1 MGVAIM
7 FVDSSVTRINGK
19 SYIRHLLRETYREDG
34 KVKHRTLANL
44 THCKPEEVEAIRLAL
59 KHKGDLSRILA
70 SAVEGGPELKQ
81 GPSVGA
87 VWLLSQL
94 ARELGIV
101 AALGSDRQ
109 GKLALWQVIARVL
122 DQGSRLSAVRLAGG
136 HAVGAALGM
145 VGFDE
150 DDLYDNLD
158 WLADNQAEIESRLFA
173 QRVAASAPD
182 VFLYDVTS
190 TYLEG
195 EQNAFA
201 AFGYNRDRKS
211 GKRQIVI
218 GLLADAD
225 GRPLSIEVFKGNTS
239 DVRTFSSQLNKAAAR
254 FGAERVTFVG
264 DRGMIKAP
272 QRAELGAAGFHYIT
286 AITKAQINALIAAGV
301 LQMDLFE
308 ETLAEVEGADGERYV
323 LRRNPARAGELGASR
338 RDKLR
343 ALQTAAE
350 AANAYLN
357 EHPRAAAKTQL
368 ARLNDRAHTL
378 GLDKFVQIAQ
388 QERRVV
394 VTADEA
400 ALTEA
405 ARLDGCYALRTDLPK
420 TVVDKQ
426 ILHDR
431 YKDLAQVEWAFRDS
445 KTVQLEMRPI
455 YLRDGNRTR
464 GHALVVMLAYL
475 LAHALRQRWR
485 DIDLTVPEGLDRLAS
500 LCVIEVIIGGRP
512 SYNQVPT
519 PRDDVRCLFEA
530 AAVAV
535 PAALP
540 LAPARV
546 ATRQTLPQRR
556 KVK

>member
-1 MGVAIM
+1 M
-7 FVDSSVTRINGK
+7 FVDRSTSTVNGK
-19 SYIRHLLRETYREDG
+19 TYTRCLLRESYREDG
-34 KVKHRTLANL
+34 KVKHRTIANL
-44 THCKPEEVEAIRLAL
+44 SDCKPDEVEAIRLAL
-59 KHKGDLSRILA
+59 RHKADLGRLLA
-70 SAVEGGPELKQ
+70 SAGEGGPELKQ
-81 GPSVGA
+81 GPSIGA
-87 VWLLSQL
+87 VWVLYQL

-136 HAVGAALGM
+136 CAAGVALGM

-150 DDLYDNLD
+150 DDLYANLD
-158 WLADNQAEIESRLFA
+158 WLADNQAAIESRLFA
-173 QRVAASAPD
+173 QRKAASAPD

-195 EQNAFA
+195 EHNAFA
-201 AFGYNRDRKS
+201 AFGYISDRKS

-218 GLLADAD
+218 GLLTDAD
-225 GRPLSIEVFKGNTS
+225 GRPLSIEVFPGNTS
-239 DVRTFSSQLNKAAAR
+239 DVKTFSSQLSKAAAR

-272 QRAELGAAGFHYIT
+272 QRAELAAADFHYIT
-286 AITKAQINALIAAGV
+286 AITKAQIDALIGAGV

-308 ETLAEVEGADGERYV
+308 ETLAEVVGEDGERYV
-323 LRRNPARAGELGASR
+323 LRRNPTRAAELAASR
-338 RDKLR
+338 QDKLAR
-343 ALQTAAE
+343 LQTAAE
-350 AANAYLN
+350 AANTYLN

-368 ARLNDRAHTL
+368 ARLRARAKTL
-378 GLDKFVQIAQ
+378 AIDKFVGVAE
-388 QERRVV
+388 QERHVV
-394 VTADEA
+394 VTVDEA

-420 TVVDKQ
+420 AVVAKE
-426 ILHDR
+426 IVHDR
-431 YKDLAQVEWAFRDS
+431 YKDLARVEWAFRDS
-445 KTVQLEMRPI
+445 KSVQLEMRPV
-455 YLRDGNRTR
+455 YLRAENRTR

-475 LAHALRQRWR
+475 IAQALRLRWR
-485 DIDLTVPEGLDRLAS
+485 DIDLTVQEGLDRLAS
-500 LCVIEVIIGGRP
+500 LCLVEVSFGGRP
-512 SYNQVPT
+512 SYHQIPT
-519 PRDDVRCLFEA
+519 PRDDVRQLIEA
-530 AAVAV
+530 AGVAI

-546 ATRQTLPQRR
+546 ATKRNLPQRR

>member
-1 MGVAIM
+1 M
-7 FVDSSVTRINGK
+7 FVDSSVTRLNGK
-19 SYIRHLLRETYREDG
+19 TYARHLLRETYREDG

-59 KHKGDLSRILA
+59 KHKGDLGRMLA
-70 SAVEGGPELKQ
+70 SAGESGPELKQ

-87 VWLLSQL
+87 VWVLSQL
-94 ARELGIV
+94 ARELGVV

-109 GKLALWQVIARVL
+109 GKLALWQIIARVL

-150 DDLYDNLD
+150 DGLYHNLD

-173 QRVAASAPD
+173 QREPASAPD

-195 EQNAFA
+195 EHNAFA

-225 GRPLSIEVFKGNTS
+225 GRPLSIEVFKGNTP
-239 DVRTFSSQLNKAAAR
+239 DVKTFSSQVNKAAAR

-272 QRAELGAAGFHYIT
+272 QRAEITAAGFHYIT
-286 AITKAQINALIAAGV
+286 AITKAQIDGLIAAGV

-308 ETLAEVEGADGERYV
+308 DALAEVEGLDGERYV
-323 LRRNPARAGELGASR
+323 VRRNPARAEELAASR
-338 RDKLR
+338 ADKLTR
-343 ALQTAAE
+343 LHTSAE
-350 AANAYLN
+350 TANAYLN

-368 ARLNDRAHTL
+368 ARLKAKSETL
-378 GLDKFVQIAQ
+378 GLDKVLQVAEQ
-388 QERRVV
+388 ARRVV
-394 VTADEA
+394 VTVDEA
-400 ALTEA
+400 ALAEA

-420 TVVDKQ
+420 TVVGKE
-426 ILHDR
+426 IVHDR
-431 YKDLAQVEWAFRDS
+431 YKDLAHVEWTFRELQIRATRDAAGLS
-445 KTVQLEMRPI
+445 ARREPHARP
-455 YLRDGNRTR
+455 RPRR
-464 GHALVVMLAYL
+464 HAGLSPGARPAPALAR
-475 LAHALRQRWR
+475 HR
-485 DIDLTVPEGLDRLAS
+485 PDRA
-500 LCVIEVIIGGRP
+500 GRP
-512 SYNQVPT
+512 
-519 PRDDVRCLFEA
+519 R
-530 AAVAV
+530 
-535 PAALP
+535 
-540 LAPARV
+540 PARQSLRRRSDHRRSALLQSGPDAARRRAPIV
-546 ATRQTLPQRR
+546 RSRRRRHSRRAAPRPGPRSHQANPPTAT
-556 KVK
+556 KS

>member
-1 MGVAIM
+1 M
-7 FVDSSVTRINGK
+7 FVDSSVTRLNGK
-19 SYIRHLLRETYREDG
+19 AYARHLLRETYREDG

-59 KHKGDLSRILA
+59 KYKGDLSGMLA
-70 SAVEGGPELKQ
+70 SAGESGPELKQ
-81 GPSVGA
+81 GPAVGA
-87 VWLLSQL
+87 VWVLSQL

-109 GKLALWQVIARVL
+109 GKLALWQIIARVL

-136 HAVGAALGM
+136 HAVGAALGT

-150 DDLYDNLD
+150 DGLYANLD
-158 WLADNQAEIESRLFA
+158 WLADNQAGIESRLFA
-173 QRVAASAPD
+173 QREPASAPD

-195 EQNAFA
+195 EHNAFA

-239 DVRTFSSQLNKAAAR
+239 DVKTFSSQVNKAAAR

-272 QRAELGAAGFHYIT
+272 QRAEITAAGFHYIT
-286 AITKAQINALIAAGV
+286 AITKAQIDGLIAAGV

-308 ETLAEVEGADGERYV
+308 DALAEVEGLDGERYV
-323 LRRNPARAGELGASR
+323 VRRNPARAEELAASR
-338 RDKLR
+338 ADKLMT
-343 ALQTAAE
+343 LQTAAE
-350 AANAYLN
+350 TANAYLN

-368 ARLNDRAHTL
+368 ARLKAKSETL
-378 GLDKFVQIAQ
+378 GLDKVVQVAEL
-388 QERRVV
+388 ERRVV
-394 VTADEA
+394 VTVDET
-400 ALTEA
+400 ALAEA

-420 TVVDKQ
+420 TVVGKE
-426 ILHDR
+426 IVHDR
-431 YKDLAQVEWAFRDS
+431 YKDLARVEWTFRDS
-445 KTVQLEMRPI
+445 KSVQLEMRPV
-455 YLRDGNRTR
+455 YLRDENRTR

-475 LAHALRQRWR
+475 LTQALRQRWR
-485 DIDLTVPEGLDRLAS
+485 DIDLTVQEGLDRLAS
-500 LCVIEVIIGGRP
+500 LCVVEVIIGGRP
-512 SYNQVPT
+512 SYNRVPT
-519 PRDDVRCLFEA
+519 PRDDVRQLFEA
-530 AAVAV
+530 AGVAI

-540 LAPARV
+540 LDPARV

-556 KVK
+556 KAK

>member
-1 MGVAIM
+1 M
-7 FVDSSVTRINGK
+7 FVDSSTTRLNGK
-19 SYIRHLLRETYREDG
+19 TYTRHLLRETYREDG

-59 KHKGDLSRILA
+59 KHKGDLGRILA

-87 VWLLSQL
+87 VWVLTQL
-94 ARELGIV
+94 ARELGV
-101 AALGSDRQ
+101 AAALGSSRE

-136 HAVGAALGM
+136 HAVGAALGTI
-145 VGFDE
+145 GFDE
-150 DDLYDNLD
+150 DDLYANLD
-158 WLADNQAEIESRLFA
+158 WLADNQADIESRLFA
-173 QRVAASAPD
+173 QRDAASAPD

-195 EQNAFA
+195 EHNAFA

-225 GRPLSIEVFKGNTS
+225 GRPLSIEVFPGNTS
-239 DVRTFSSQLNKAAAR
+239 DVKTFASQLNKAASR

-272 QRAELGAAGFHYIT
+272 QRAEIGAAGFHYIT
-286 AITKAQINALIAAGV
+286 AITKAQIDALIAAGV

-308 ETLAEVEGADGERYV
+308 ETLAEVEGLDGERYV
-323 LRRNPARAGELGASR
+323 LRRNPARAKELAASR
-338 RDKLR
+338 ADKLKTLR
-343 ALQTAAE
+343 AAAE

-368 ARLNDRAHTL
+368 ARLRAKSKTL
-378 GLDKFVQIAQ
+378 RLDKFVAVAE
-388 QERRVV
+388 QERRLV
-394 VTADEA
+394 VTVDEA

-420 TVVDKQ
+420 TDVAKEIV
-426 ILHDR
+426 HDR

-445 KTVQLEMRPI
+445 KTVQLEMRPV
-455 YLRDGNRTR
+455 YLRDENRTR

-475 LAHALRQRWR
+475 MTQALRQRWR
-485 DIDLTVPEGLDRLAS
+485 DIDLTVQEGLDRLTS
-500 LCVIEVIIGGRP
+500 LCLVEVIIGGRP
-512 SYNQVPT
+512 AYHQVPT
-519 PRDDVRCLFEA
+519 PRDDVRRLLEA
-530 AAVAV
+530 AEVAV

-540 LAPARV
+540 LAPASV
-546 ATRQTLPQRR
+546 ATKQNLPQRR

>member
-1 MGVAIM
+1 M
-7 FVDSSVTRINGK
+7 FVDSSVSRLNGK
-19 SYIRHLLRETYREDG
+19 TYTRHLLRETYREDG
-34 KVKHRTLANL
+34 MVKHRTLANL

-59 KHKGDLSRILA
+59 KHKGDLGRMLA

-87 VWLLSQL
+87 VWVLAQL
-94 ARELGIV
+94 ARELGVV

-109 GKLALWQVIARVL
+109 GKLALWQIIARVL

-136 HAVGAALGM
+136 HAVGAALGT

-150 DDLYDNLD
+150 DDLYANLD
-158 WLADNQAEIESRLFA
+158 WLADNQADVESRLFA
-173 QRVAASAPD
+173 QKEAASAPD

-195 EQNAFA
+195 EHNALA

-218 GLLADAD
+218 GLLTDAD
-225 GRPLSIEVFKGNTS
+225 GRPLSIEVFPGNTS
-239 DVRTFSSQLNKAAAR
+239 DVKTFSSQLNKAAAR

-272 QRAELGAAGFHYIT
+272 QRAEIAAAGFHYIT
-286 AITKAQINALIAAGV
+286 AITKAQIDALIAAGV

-308 ETLAEVEGADGERYV
+308 ETLAEVEGLDGERYV
-323 LRRNPARAGELGASR
+323 LRRNPARTEELAASR
-338 RDKLR
+338 ADKLKSLR
-343 ALQTAAE
+343 AAAE

-357 EHPRAAAKTQL
+357 EHPKAAAKTQL
-368 ARLNDRAHTL
+368 ARLKDRTLTL
-378 GLDKFVQIAQ
+378 GLDKFVQLAE
-388 QERRVV
+388 QERRIV
-394 VTADEA
+394 VTRDEA
-400 ALTEA
+400 ALAEA

-420 TVVDKQ
+420 TIVDKQ
-426 ILHDR
+426 TVHDR

-445 KTVQLEMRPI
+445 KTVQLEMRPV
-455 YLRDGNRTR
+455 YLRDENRTR

-475 LAHALRQRWR
+475 MTRALRRRWR
-485 DIDLTVPEGLDRLAS
+485 HIDLTVQEGLDRLAS
-500 LCVIEVIIGGRP
+500 LCLVEVSIAGRP
-512 SYNQVPT
+512 AYHQVPT
-519 PRDDVRCLFEA
+519 PRDDVRRLFEA
-530 AAVAV
+530 ADVAV

-540 LAPARV
+540 LAAARV
-546 ATRQTLPQRR
+546 ATKQTLPQRR
-556 KVK
+556 KAK

>member
-1 MGVAIM
+1 M
-7 FVDSSVTRINGK
+7 FIDSSITHLNGK
-19 SYIRHLLRETYREDG
+19 TYPRHLLRETYREDG

-59 KHKGDLSRILA
+59 KHKGDLGRILA

-81 GPSVGA
+81 GLSVGA
-87 VWLLSQL
+87 VWVLAQL
-94 ARELGIV
+94 ARELGLV

-150 DDLYDNLD
+150 DDLYANLD
-158 WLADNQAEIESRLFA
+158 WLADNQANIESRLFA
-173 QRVAASAPD
+173 RRDAASAPD

-195 EQNAFA
+195 EHNAFA
-201 AFGYNRDRKS
+201 EFGYNRDRKS

-239 DVRTFSSQLNKAAAR
+239 DVKTFSSQLSKAASR

-272 QRAELGAAGFHYIT
+272 QRADIGVAGFHYIT
-286 AITKAQINALIAAGV
+286 AITKAQIDALIAAGV
-301 LQMDLFE
+301 VQMDLFE
-308 ETLAEVEGADGERYV
+308 ETLAEVEGLDGERYV
-323 LRRNPARAGELGASR
+323 LRRNPARAGELAASR
-338 RDKLR
+338 ADKLK
-343 ALQTAAE
+343 ALRTAAE

-368 ARLNDRAHTL
+368 ARLKAKSKALH
-378 GLDKFVQIAQ
+378 LDKFVAVAE

-394 VTADEA
+394 VTVDEA
-400 ALTEA
+400 GSAEA
-405 ARLDGCYALRTDLPK
+405 VRLDGCYALRTDLPK

-426 ILHDR
+426 IVHDR
-431 YKDLAQVEWAFRDS
+431 YKDLARVEWAFRDS
-445 KTVQLEMRPI
+445 KTVQLEMRPV
-455 YLRDGNRTR
+455 YLRDENRTR
-464 GHALVVMLAYL
+464 GHGLVVMLAYL
-475 LAHALRQRWR
+475 MTQALRQRWR
-485 DIDLTVPEGLDRLAS
+485 DIDLTVQEGLDRLAS
-500 LCVIEVIIGGRP
+500 LCVVEVIIGGRP

-519 PRDDVRCLFEA
+519 PRDDVRRLFEA
-530 AAVAV
+530 ADVAI
-535 PAALP
+535 PTALP
-540 LAPARV
+540 LGPARV
-546 ATRQTLPQRR
+546 ATNQKLPQRR
-556 KVK
+556 KAK

>member
-1 MGVAIM
+1 M
-7 FVDSSVTRINGK
+7 FVDSSISTVNGK
-19 SYIRHLLRETYREDG
+19 TYPRHLLRETYREDG
-34 KVKHRTLANL
+34 KVKHRTIANL

-59 KHKGDLSRILA
+59 KHKGDLAGILA
-70 SAVEGGPELKQ
+70 SVGEGGLELKQ
-81 GPSVGA
+81 GPSIGA
-87 VWLLSQL
+87 VWVLFQL
-94 ARELGIV
+94 ARELGLV

-150 DDLYDNLD
+150 DDLYANLD
-158 WLADNQAEIESRLFA
+158 WLSDNQADIESRLFA
-173 QRVAASAPD
+173 QRKAASAPD

-195 EQNAFA
+195 EHNAFA

-225 GRPLSIEVFKGNTS
+225 GRPLSIEVFPGNTS
-239 DVRTFSSQLNKAAAR
+239 DVKTFSSQVSKAAAR

-272 QRAELGAAGFHYIT
+272 QRAELGAADFHYIT
-286 AITKAQINALIAAGV
+286 AITKAEIDALIGAGV

-308 ETLAEVEGADGERYV
+308 ETLAEVEGEDGERYV
-323 LRRNPARAGELGASR
+323 LRRNPARAAELAASR
-338 RDKLR
+338 EDKLAR
-343 ALQTAAE
+343 LRTAAE
-350 AANAYLN
+350 AANTYLN

-368 ARLNDRAHTL
+368 ARLKARAKTL
-378 GLDKFVQIAQ
+378 NIDKFVGVAE

-394 VTADEA
+394 VTVDEA
-400 ALTEA
+400 ALNEA

-420 TVVDKQ
+420 ALIAKEIV
-426 ILHDR
+426 HDR
-431 YKDLAQVEWAFRDS
+431 YKDLAHVEWAFRDS
-445 KTVQLEMRPI
+445 KSVQLEMRPV
-455 YLRDGNRTR
+455 YLRDENRTR

-475 LAHALRQRWR
+475 LVQALRQHWR
-485 DIDLTVPEGLDRLAS
+485 DIDLTVQEGLDRLAS
-500 LCVIEVIIGGRP
+500 LCLVEVIIGGRP
-512 SYNQVPT
+512 SYHQVPT
-519 PRDDVRCLFEA
+519 PRDDVRRLFEA
-530 AAVAV
+530 AGVAI
-535 PAALP
+535 PTALP
-540 LAPARV
+540 LAPAQV
-546 ATRQTLPQRR
+546 ATKRKLPQRR

>member
-1 MGVAIM
+1 M
-7 FVDSSVTRINGK
+7 FVDSSVTRLNGR
-19 SYIRHLLRETYREDG
+19 SYTRHLLRETYREDG

-59 KHKGDLSRILA
+59 KHKGDLARILA
-70 SAVEGGPELKQ
+70 SGVEGGPELKQ

-87 VWLLSQL
+87 VWVLAQL
-94 ARELGIV
+94 ARELGLF

-109 GKLALWQVIARVL
+109 GKLALWQIIARVL

-145 VGFDE
+145 VGVDE
-150 DDLYDNLD
+150 DDLYGNLD
-158 WLADNQAEIESRLFA
+158 WLADNQADIESRLFA
-173 QRVAASAPD
+173 QREAAAAPD

-195 EQNAFA
+195 EHNAFA

-211 GKRQIVI
+211 GNRQIVI
-218 GLLADAD
+218 GLLTDAD
-225 GRPLSIEVFKGNTS
+225 GRPLSIEVFPGNTS
-239 DVRTFSSQLNKAAAR
+239 DVKTFSSQLSKAAAR

-286 AITKAQINALIAAGV
+286 AITKAQIDALIAAGV

-308 ETLAEVEGADGERYV
+308 DTLAEVEGEDGERYV
-323 LRRNPARAGELGASR
+323 LRRNPARAEELAASR
-338 RDKLR
+338 QHKLKTLR
-343 ALQTAAE
+343 AAAE

-368 ARLNDRAHTL
+368 ARLKDRSETL
-378 GLDKFVQIAQ
+378 GVAKFVAVAE

-394 VTADEA
+394 VTVDEA
-400 ALTEA
+400 ALIEA

-420 TVVDKQ
+420 TVVAKE
-426 ILHDR
+426 IVHGR

-445 KTVQLEMRPI
+445 KTVQLEIRPV
-455 YLRDGNRTR
+455 YLRDENRTR

-475 LAHALRQRWR
+475 LTQALRRRWR
-485 DIDLTVPEGLDRLAS
+485 DIDLTVQEGLDRLAS
-500 LCVIEVIIGGRP
+500 LCLVEVIIGGRP
-512 SYNQVPT
+512 SHNQVPA
-519 PRDDVRCLFEA
+519 PRDDVRSLFEA
-530 AAVAV
+530 AGVAI

-540 LAPARV
+540 LLPARV

>member
-1 MGVAIM
+1 M
-7 FVDSSVTRINGK
+7 FIDSSVTRLNGK
-19 SYIRHLLRETYREDG
+19 AYPRHLLRETYREDG

-59 KHKGDLSRILA
+59 KHKGDLGRILS

-87 VWLLSQL
+87 VWVLSQL
-94 ARELGIV
+94 ARELGVV

-136 HAVGAALGM
+136 HAVGAALGT

-150 DDLYDNLD
+150 DDLYANLD
-158 WLADNQAEIESRLFA
+158 WLADNQADIESRLFA
-173 QRVAASAPD
+173 RREAASAPD

-195 EQNAFA
+195 EHNAFA

-218 GLLADAD
+218 GLMADAD

-239 DVRTFSSQLNKAAAR
+239 DVRTFSSQLTKAAAR

-286 AITKAQINALIAAGV
+286 AITKAQIDGLIAAGV

-308 ETLAEVEGADGERYV
+308 ETLAEVEGLNGERYV
-323 LRRNPARAGELGASR
+323 LRRNPARADELAASR
-338 RDKLR
+338 ADKLR

-350 AANAYLN
+350 VANAYLA
-357 EHPRAAAKTQL
+357 EHPRAAAKTQI
-368 ARLNDRAHTL
+368 ARLKAKSKTL
-378 GLDKFVQIAQ
+378 HLDKFVALAE
-388 QERRVV
+388 QERRIV
-394 VTADEA
+394 VTVDEA
-400 ALTEA
+400 ALAEA

-420 TVVDKQ
+420 TVVAKEVV
-426 ILHDR
+426 HDR
-431 YKDLAQVEWAFRDS
+431 YKDLARVEWAFRDS
-445 KTVQLEMRPI
+445 KTVQLEMRPV
-455 YLRDGNRTR
+455 YLRDENRTR

-475 LAHALRQRWR
+475 LTQALRRRWR
-485 DIDLTVPEGLDRLAS
+485 DIDLTVQEGLDRLAS
-500 LCVIEVIIGGRP
+500 LCLVEVIIGGRP
-512 SYNQVPT
+512 SYHQVPR
-519 PRDDVRCLFEA
+519 PRDDGRALFEA
-530 AAVAV
+530 AGVAI
-535 PAALP
+535 PTALP

-546 ATRQTLPQRR
+546 ATRQKLPRRR
-556 KVK
+556 KAK

>member
-1 MGVAIM
+1 M
-7 FVDSSVTRINGK
+7 FVDSSVTRLNGK
-19 SYIRHLLRETYREDG
+19 TYTRHLLRETYREDG

-59 KHKGDLSRILA
+59 KYKEDLGRILA

-94 ARELGIV
+94 ARELGVV

-136 HAVGAALGM
+136 HAVGATLAM

-150 DDLYDNLD
+150 DDLYANLD

-173 QRVAASAPD
+173 QRGAASTPD

-195 EQNAFA
+195 EHNALA

-218 GLLADAD
+218 GLLTDAD
-225 GRPLSIEVFKGNTS
+225 GRPLSIEVFPGNTS
-239 DVRTFSSQLNKAAAR
+239 DLETFSSQLNKAAAR

-272 QRAELGAAGFHYIT
+272 QRAKIRDAGFHYIT
-286 AITKAQINALIAAGV
+286 AITKAQIDALIAAGV

-308 ETLAEVEGADGERYV
+308 ETLAEVEGLDGERYV
-323 LRRNPARAGELGASR
+323 LRRNPARAEELAASR
-338 RDKLR
+338 RDKLKTLR
-343 ALQTAAE
+343 TAAE

-357 EHPRAAAKTQL
+357 EHPRAAAKTQI
-368 ARLNDRAHTL
+368 ARLKAKSKTL
-378 GLDKFVQIAQ
+378 HLDKFVAVAE

-394 VTADEA
+394 VTVGEA
-400 ALTEA
+400 ALAEA

-426 ILHDR
+426 IVHDR

-445 KTVQLEMRPI
+445 KTVQLEMRPV
-455 YLRDGNRTR
+455 YLRDENRTR
-464 GHALVVMLAYL
+464 GHALVVMVAYL
-475 LAHALRQRWR
+475 LTQALRQCWR
-485 DIDLTVPEGLDRLAS
+485 DIDLTVQEGLDRLAS
-500 LCVIEVIIGGRP
+500 LCVVEVIIGDRP

-519 PRDDVRCLFEA
+519 PRDDVRRLFEA
-530 AAVAV
+530 AGVAI

-546 ATRQTLPQRR
+546 ATKQTLPERR
-556 KVK
+556 KAK

>member
-1 MGVAIM
+1 M
-7 FVDSSVTRINGK
+7 FVDSSLTRLNGRT
-19 SYIRHLLRETYREDG
+19 YARHLLRETFREDG

-44 THCKPEEVEAIRLAL
+44 THCKSEEVEAIRLAL
-59 KHKGDLSRILA
+59 KYKGDLGRMLA
-70 SAVEGGPELKQ
+70 SAGESGPELKQ

-87 VWLLSQL
+87 VWVLSQL
-94 ARELGIV
+94 ARELGVV

-109 GKLALWQVIARVL
+109 GKLALWQTIARVL

-150 DDLYDNLD
+150 DGLYANLD
-158 WLADNQAEIESRLFA
+158 WLADNQAGIESRLFA
-173 QRVAASAPD
+173 QREPASAPD

-195 EQNAFA
+195 EQNALA

-239 DVRTFSSQLNKAAAR
+239 DVKTFSSQVNKAAAR
-254 FGAERVTFVG
+254 FRAEQVTFVG

-272 QRAELGAAGFHYIT
+272 QRAEITAAGFHYIT
-286 AITKAQINALIAAGV
+286 AITKAQIDGLIAAGV

-308 ETLAEVEGADGERYV
+308 DALAEVEGLDGERYV
-323 LRRNPARAGELGASR
+323 VRRNPARAEELAASR
-338 RDKLR
+338 ADKLTT
-343 ALQTAAE
+343 LQTAAGT
-350 AANAYLN
+350 ANAYLN
-357 EHPRAAAKTQL
+357 EHPRAATKTQL
-368 ARLNDRAHTL
+368 ARLKARSKTL
-378 GLDKFVQIAQ
+378 GLDKVVQVAEL
-388 QERRVV
+388 ERRVV
-394 VTADEA
+394 VTVDETA
-400 ALTEA
+400 WTEA

-420 TVVDKQ
+420 TVVGKE
-426 ILHDR
+426 IVHDR
-431 YKDLAQVEWAFRDS
+431 YKDLAKVEWTFRNS
-445 KTVQLEMRPI
+445 KSVQLEMRPV
-455 YLRDGNRTR
+455 YLRDENRTR

-475 LAHALRQRWR
+475 LTQALRQRWR
-485 DIDLTVPEGLDRLAS
+485 DIDLTVQEGLDRLAS
-500 LCVIEVIIGGRP
+500 LCVVEVIIAGRP

-519 PRDDVRCLFEA
+519 PRHDVRKLFEA
-530 AAVAV
+530 AGVAI

-540 LAPARV
+540 LDPPRV

-556 KVK
+556 KAK

>member
-1 MGVAIM
+1 M
-7 FVDSSVTRINGK
+7 FLDSSVTRLNGK
-19 SYIRHLLRETYREDG
+19 SYARHLLRETYREDG

-59 KHKGDLSRILA
+59 KHKGDLGRMLA

-87 VWLLSQL
+87 VWFLAQL
-94 ARELGIV
+94 ARQLGV
-101 AALGSDRQ
+101 AAALGSDRQ
-109 GKLALWQVIARVL
+109 GKLALWQVIARML

-150 DDLYDNLD
+150 DDLYANLD
-158 WLADNQAEIESRLFA
+158 WLADNQAGIESRLFA
-173 QRVAASAPD
+173 QRKAASAPD

-195 EQNAFA
+195 EHNAFA

-225 GRPLSIEVFKGNTS
+225 GRPLSIEVFPGNTS
-239 DVRTFSSQLNKAAAR
+239 DVKTFSSQLTKGAAR

-272 QRAELGAAGFHYIT
+272 QRAAIGAVGFHYIT
-286 AITKAQINALIAAGV
+286 AITKAQIDALIAAGV
-301 LQMDLFE
+301 VQMDLFE
-308 ETLAEVEGADGERYV
+308 EALAEVEGLDDERYV
-323 LRRNPARAGELGASR
+323 LRRNPARAEELAAAR
-338 RDKLR
+338 ADKLK
-343 ALQTAAE
+343 ALQTAAD
-350 AANAYLN
+350 AANAYLS
-357 EHPRAAAKTQL
+357 EHPKAAAKTQI
-368 ARLNDRAHTL
+368 ARLKAKSETL
-378 GLDKFVQIAQ
+378 HLDKVVAVAE
-388 QERRVV
+388 QERRLA
-394 VTADEA
+394 VTVDEA
-400 ALTEA
+400 ALAEA

-420 TVVDKQ
+420 SVVAKE
-426 ILHDR
+426 IVHDR
-431 YKDLAQVEWAFRDS
+431 YKDLARVEWAFRDS
-445 KTVQLEMRPI
+445 KTVQLEMRPV

-475 LAHALRQRWR
+475 LTQALRQRWR
-485 DIDLTVPEGLDRLAS
+485 DIDLTVQEGLDRLAS
-500 LCVIEVIIGGRP
+500 LCVVEVIIGGRP
-512 SYNQVPT
+512 SYHQVPT
-519 PRDDVRCLFEA
+519 PRDDVRRLFEA
-530 AAVAV
+530 ADVAI
-535 PAALP
+535 PTALP

-546 ATRQTLPQRR
+546 ATRQKLPQRR
-556 KVK
+556 KAK

>member
-1 MGVAIM
+1 M
-7 FVDSSVTRINGK
+7 FVDSSLTRLNGRT
-19 SYIRHLLRETYREDG
+19 YARHLLRETFREDG

-44 THCKPEEVEAIRLAL
+44 THCKSEEVEAIRLAL
-59 KHKGDLSRILA
+59 KYKGDLGRMLA
-70 SAVEGGPELKQ
+70 SAGESGPELKQ

-87 VWLLSQL
+87 VWVLSQL
-94 ARELGIV
+94 ARELGVV

-109 GKLALWQVIARVL
+109 GKLALWQTIARVL

-150 DDLYDNLD
+150 DGLYANLD
-158 WLADNQAEIESRLFA
+158 WLADNQAGIESRLFA
-173 QRVAASAPD
+173 QREPASAPD

-195 EQNAFA
+195 EQNALA

-239 DVRTFSSQLNKAAAR
+239 DVKTFSSQVNKAAAR
-254 FGAERVTFVG
+254 FRAEQVTFVG

-272 QRAELGAAGFHYIT
+272 QRAEITAAGFHYIT
-286 AITKAQINALIAAGV
+286 AITKAQIDGLIAAGV

-308 ETLAEVEGADGERYV
+308 DALAEVEGLDGERYV
-323 LRRNPARAGELGASR
+323 VRRNPARAEELAASR
-338 RDKLR
+338 ADKLTT
-343 ALQTAAE
+343 LQTAAGT
-350 AANAYLN
+350 ANAYLN

-368 ARLNDRAHTL
+368 ARLKARSKTL
-378 GLDKFVQIAQ
+378 GLDKVVQVAEL
-388 QERRVV
+388 ERRVV
-394 VTADEA
+394 VTVDETA
-400 ALTEA
+400 WTEA

-420 TVVDKQ
+420 TVVGKE
-426 ILHDR
+426 IVHDR
-431 YKDLAQVEWAFRDS
+431 YKDLAKVEWTFRNS
-445 KTVQLEMRPI
+445 KSVQLEMRPV
-455 YLRDGNRTR
+455 YLRDENRTR

-475 LAHALRQRWR
+475 LTQALRQRWR
-485 DIDLTVPEGLDRLAS
+485 DIDLTVQEGLDRLAS
-500 LCVIEVIIGGRP
+500 LCVVEVIIAGRP

-519 PRDDVRCLFEA
+519 PRHDVRKLFEA
-530 AAVAV
+530 AGVAI

-540 LAPARV
+540 LDPPRV

-556 KVK
+556 KAK

>member
-1 MGVAIM
+1 M
-7 FVDSSVTRINGK
+7 FVDSSTTRLNGK
-19 SYIRHLLRETYREDG
+19 TYTRHLLRETYREDG
-34 KVKHRTLANL
+34 KVQHRTLANL
-44 THCKPEEVEAIRLAL
+44 SRCKPEEVEAIRLAL
-59 KHKGDLSRILA
+59 KHKGDLGRILA
-70 SAVEGGPELKQ
+70 SAIEGGPELKQ

-87 VWLLSQL
+87 VWVLAQL
-94 ARELGIV
+94 ARELGLV
-101 AALGSDRQ
+101 AALGPNRE

-158 WLADNQAEIESRLFA
+158 WLADHQADIERRLFA
-173 QRVAASAPD
+173 RREAASAPD

-195 EQNAFA
+195 EHNALA

-218 GLLADAD
+218 GLLTDAD
-225 GRPLSIEVFKGNTS
+225 GRPLSIEVFPGNTS
-239 DVRTFSSQLNKAAAR
+239 DVKTFSSQLNKAAAR

-272 QRAELGAAGFHYIT
+272 QRAEIGAVGFHYIT
-286 AITKAQINALIAAGV
+286 AITKAQIDALIAAGV

-308 ETLAEVEGADGERYV
+308 ETLAEVEGLDGERYV
-323 LRRNPARAGELGASR
+323 LRRNPARAEELAASR
-338 RDKLR
+338 ADKLKTLR
-343 ALQTAAE
+343 AAAE
-350 AANAYLN
+350 AADAYLN
-357 EHPRAAAKTQL
+357 EHPKAAAKTQL
-368 ARLNDRAHTL
+368 ARLKDRAHTL
-378 GLDKFVQIAQ
+378 GLDKFVQLAE
-388 QERRVV
+388 QERRVFV
-394 VTADEA
+394 AVDEA

-420 TVVDKQ
+420 TVVAKE
-426 ILHDR
+426 IVHAR
-431 YKDLAQVEWAFRDS
+431 YKDLAKVEWAFRDS
-445 KTVQLEMRPI
+445 KTVQLEMRPV
-455 YLRDGNRTR
+455 YLRDENRTR

-475 LAHALRQRWR
+475 MTRALRQRWR
-485 DIDLTVPEGLDRLAS
+485 DIDLTVQEGLDRLAS
-500 LCVIEVIIGGRP
+500 LCLIEVIIDGRAA
-512 SYNQVPT
+512 YHQVPT
-519 PRDDVRCLFEA
+519 PRDDVRRLFEA
-530 AAVAV
+530 ADVAV

-546 ATRQTLPQRR
+546 ATKQNLPQRR

>member
-1 MGVAIM
+1 M
-7 FVDSSVTRINGK
+7 FIDSSVTRLNGK
-19 SYIRHLLRETYREDG
+19 TYARHLLRETYREDG

-59 KHKGDLSRILA
+59 KYKGDLGRMLA
-70 SAVEGGPELKQ
+70 SAGESGPELKQ

-94 ARELGIV
+94 ARELGVV
-101 AALGSDRQ
+101 AVLGSDRQ

-158 WLADNQAEIESRLFA
+158 WLADNQAAIESRLFA
-173 QRVAASAPD
+173 QREAASAPD

-195 EQNAFA
+195 EHNALA

-218 GLLADAD
+218 GLIADAD

-323 LRRNPARAGELGASR
+323 LRRNPARAEELAASR

-350 AANAYLN
+350 AANAYLM
-357 EHPRAAAKTQL
+357 EHPRARMKTQL
-368 ARLNDRAHTL
+368 ARLKAKSKTL
-378 GLDKFVQIAQ
+378 GLDKFVQVAE
-388 QERRVV
+388 QERRVL
-394 VTADEA
+394 VTVDEA

-420 TVVDKQ
+420 TVVGKE
-426 ILHDR
+426 IVHDR

-445 KTVQLEMRPI
+445 KSVQLEMRPV
-455 YLRDGNRTR
+455 YLRDENRTR

-475 LAHALRQRWR
+475 LVHALRQRWR
-485 DIDLTVPEGLDRLAS
+485 DIDLTVQEGLDRLAS
-500 LCVIEVIIGGRP
+500 LCVVEMIIGGRP
-512 SYNQVPT
+512 SCNQVPT
-519 PRDDVRCLFEA
+519 PRDDVRQLFEA
-530 AAVAV
+530 AGVAI

-556 KVK
+556 KAK

>member
-1 MGVAIM
+1 M
-7 FVDSSVTRINGK
+7 FVDSSLTRLNGRT
-19 SYIRHLLRETYREDG
+19 YARHLLRETFREDG

-44 THCKPEEVEAIRLAL
+44 THCKSEEVEAIRLAL
-59 KHKGDLSRILA
+59 KYKGDLGRMLA
-70 SAVEGGPELKQ
+70 SAGESGPELKQ

-87 VWLLSQL
+87 VWVLSQL
-94 ARELGIV
+94 ARELGVV

-109 GKLALWQVIARVL
+109 GKLALWQTIARVL

-150 DDLYDNLD
+150 DGLYANLD
-158 WLADNQAEIESRLFA
+158 WLADNQAGIESRLFA
-173 QRVAASAPD
+173 QREPASAPD

-195 EQNAFA
+195 EQNALA

-239 DVRTFSSQLNKAAAR
+239 DVKTFSSQVNKAAAR
-254 FGAERVTFVG
+254 FRAEQVTFVG

-272 QRAELGAAGFHYIT
+272 QRAEITAAGFHYIT
-286 AITKAQINALIAAGV
+286 AITKAQIDGLIAAGV

-308 ETLAEVEGADGERYV
+308 DALAEVEGLDGERYV
-323 LRRNPARAGELGASR
+323 VRRNPARAEELAASR
-338 RDKLR
+338 ADKLTT
-343 ALQTAAE
+343 LQTAAGT
-350 AANAYLN
+350 ANAYLN

-368 ARLNDRAHTL
+368 ARLKARSKTL
-378 GLDKFVQIAQ
+378 GLDKVVQVAEL
-388 QERRVV
+388 ERRVV
-394 VTADEA
+394 VTVDETA
-400 ALTEA
+400 WTEA

-420 TVVDKQ
+420 TVVGKE
-426 ILHDR
+426 IVHDR
-431 YKDLAQVEWAFRDS
+431 YKDLAKVEWTFRDS
-445 KTVQLEMRPI
+445 KSVQLEMRPV
-455 YLRDGNRTR
+455 YLRDENRTR

-475 LAHALRQRWR
+475 LTQALRQRWR
-485 DIDLTVPEGLDRLAS
+485 DIDLTVQEGLDRLAS
-500 LCVIEVIIGGRP
+500 LCVVEVIIAGRP

-519 PRDDVRCLFEA
+519 PRHDVRKLFEA
-530 AAVAV
+530 AGVAI

-540 LAPARV
+540 LDPPRV

-556 KVK
+556 KAK

>member
-1 MGVAIM
+1 M
-7 FVDSSVTRINGK
+7 FVDSSVTRLSGK
-19 SYIRHLLRETYREDG
+19 TYTRHLLRETYREDG

-59 KHKGDLSRILA
+59 KYKGDLGRMLA
-70 SAVEGGPELKQ
+70 SAGESGPELKQ

-87 VWLLSQL
+87 VWVLSQL
-94 ARELGIV
+94 ARELGVV

-109 GKLALWQVIARVL
+109 GKLALWQIIARVL

-150 DDLYDNLD
+150 DGLYDNLD

-173 QRVAASAPD
+173 QREPASAPD

-195 EQNAFA
+195 EHNAFA

-225 GRPLSIEVFKGNTS
+225 GRPLSIEVFKGNTP
-239 DVRTFSSQLNKAAAR
+239 DVKTFSSQVNKAAAR

-272 QRAELGAAGFHYIT
+272 QRAEITAAGFHYIT
-286 AITKAQINALIAAGV
+286 AITKAQIDGLIAAGV

-308 ETLAEVEGADGERYV
+308 DSLAEVEGLDGERYV
-323 LRRNPARAGELGASR
+323 VRRNPARAEELAASR
-338 RDKLR
+338 ADKLTT
-343 ALQTAAE
+343 LQTAAE
-350 AANAYLN
+350 TANAYLN

-368 ARLNDRAHTL
+368 ARLKAKSETL
-378 GLDKFVQIAQ
+378 GLDKVVQVAE

-394 VTADEA
+394 VTVDEA
-400 ALTEA
+400 AWTEA

-420 TVVDKQ
+420 TVVGKE
-426 ILHDR
+426 IVHDR
-431 YKDLAQVEWAFRDS
+431 YKDLAQVEWTFRDS
-445 KTVQLEMRPI
+445 KSVQLEMRPV
-455 YLRDGNRTR
+455 YLRDENRTR

-475 LAHALRQRWR
+475 LVHALRRRWR
-485 DIDLTVPEGLDRLAS
+485 DIDLTVQEGLDRLAS
-500 LCVIEVIIGGRP
+500 LCVVEVIIGGRP

-519 PRDDVRCLFEA
+519 PRDDVRQLFEA
-530 AAVAV
+530 AGLAV

-556 KVK
+556 KAK

>member
-1 MGVAIM
+1 
-7 FVDSSVTRINGK
+7 
-19 SYIRHLLRETYREDG
+19 
-34 KVKHRTLANL
+34 
-44 THCKPEEVEAIRLAL
+44 
-59 KHKGDLSRILA
+59 
-70 SAVEGGPELKQ
+70 
-81 GPSVGA
+81 
-87 VWLLSQL
+87 
-94 ARELGIV
+94 
-101 AALGSDRQ
+101 
-109 GKLALWQVIARVL
+109 
-122 DQGSRLSAVRLAGG
+122 
-136 HAVGAALGM
+136 M

-150 DDLYDNLD
+150 DDLYANLD

-173 QRVAASAPD
+173 QREAASAPD

-195 EQNAFA
+195 EHNALA

-211 GKRQIVI
+211 GKRQIVV

-225 GRPLSIEVFKGNTS
+225 GRPLSIEVFKGDTS
-239 DVRTFSSQLNKAAAR
+239 DVKTFSSQLNKAAAR

-286 AITKAQINALIAAGV
+286 AITKAQIDALIAAGV

-308 ETLAEVEGADGERYV
+308 ETLAEVEGLGGERYV
-323 LRRNPARAGELGASR
+323 LRRNPARAKELAASR
-338 RDKLR
+338 ADKLK

-357 EHPRAAAKTQL
+357 AHPRAAAKTQV
-368 ARLNDRAHTL
+368 ARLKAKSETL
-378 GLDKFVQIAQ
+378 HVDKFIAVAE

-400 ALTEA
+400 AWTEA

-420 TVVDKQ
+420 TVVAKE
-426 ILHDR
+426 IVHDR
-431 YKDLAQVEWAFRDS
+431 YKDLAQVEWAFRDQ
-445 KTVQLEMRPI
+445 KTVQLEMRPV
-455 YLRDGNRTR
+455 YLRDENRTR

-475 LAHALRQRWR
+475 LTQALRQRWR
-485 DIDLTVPEGLDRLAS
+485 DIDLTVQEGLDRLAS
-500 LCVIEVIIGGRP
+500 LCLIEVIIGGRP
-512 SYNQVPT
+512 SYSQVPT
-519 PRDDVRCLFEA
+519 PRDDVRQLFEA
-530 AAVAV
+530 AGVAI
-535 PAALP
+535 PTALP

-556 KVK
+556 KAK